1 MDPEAPS
8 IRIHWTNAGLPNGR
22 HTGLHLQ
29 RQNKNPRNE
38 LQEVKHLDAAKP
50 RNQRFTPNSPRFS
63 GSNAREGV
71 EVQVVSA
78 ALIKGGVSWD
88 RGTLPSYVSALSIK

>member
-50 RNQRFTPNSPRFS
+50 RNQRVTPNSPRFS

-71 EVQVVSA
+71 EVQVLSA
-78 ALIKGGVSWD
+78 ALIKGVFFYRGKSRFLLSSWPHAD
-88 RGTLPSYVSALSIK
+88 